1 MPGACPEQIHY
12 IGGYMESILNIT
24 RVLLQ
29 IQLSDDDL
37 EDIGRAS
44 VLTVESGGYDVE

>member
-12 IGGYMESILNIT
+12 IGGYMESILNII
-24 RVLLQ
+24 RILLQ
-29 IQLSDDDL
+29 IQLPDDDL

-44 VLTVESGGYDVE
+44 VLIVESGGYHAQ